1 MLTDNTIQGLKP
13 KAKDYWKADSDSKG
27 NANNLYLRVRS
38 SGAKTWHVRRLKDGV
53 LLNKR
58 IGKWPAMSLK
68 AARQLT
74 LSVLSGS
81 VTDESSL
88 KLVAAEWFETRIA
101 PRYKRPKQVQQYLDR
116 IAPTLL
122 AKPIHEIDRLSVTRF
137 LQGYARDRGPVAAN
151 RLLAIMQ
158 QLFRYAHKTG
168 YVPDSVI
175 APLSRNEIGGDE
187 KARARVLTDDEI
199 RLLWRDDSDHVPLV
213 RFLLLTAQR
222 IGEAQAADW
231 SHVHGD
237 KWTIPAEHS
246 KNGRAH
252 WVTLSPPALA
262 VLRDR
267 PRDRTHLF
275 ADTSETAVQAWMR
288 RWCERQKILEAF
300 TPHDLR
306 RTAATRM
313 NDLGVAPHVV
323 EKILNHTMQGV
334 MATYNRAEYTEER
347 TKAMLLWGKEVQRI
361 VKAKRRDA
369 K

>member
-1 MLTDNTIQGLKP
+1 MLTDNTIQGLKR
-13 KAKDYWKADSDSKG
+13 KVTDYWKADSDSKG
-27 NANNLYLRVRS
+27 RANNLYLRVRS

-58 IGKWPAMSLK
+58 IGQWPTMSLK
-68 AARQLT
+68 AARQMT
-74 LSVLSGS
+74 LSVLTGS
-81 VTDESSL
+81 ITDDSSL
-88 KLVAAEWFETRIA
+88 KAVADEWFEQRIA
-101 PRYKRPKQVQQYLDR
+101 TRYKRPKQVRLYLDR

-158 QLFRYAHKTG
+158 QLFRYAHKAG
-168 YVPDSVI
+168 YVPDSAI
-175 APLSRNEIGGDE
+175 APLSRSEIGGEE
-187 KARARVLTDDEI
+187 KARERVLTDDEL
-199 RLLWRDDSDHVPLV
+199 RLLWRDESNHVPLV

-222 IGEAQAADW
+222 IGEAQSATW
-231 SHVHGD
+231 SHVRGD

-252 WVTLSPPALA
+252 WVSLSPQALA

-267 PRDRTHLF
+267 PQDRPHLF

-288 RWCERQKILEAF
+288 RWCERQKITEAF

-334 MATYNRAEYTEER
+334 MATYNRAEYVDER
-347 TKAMLLWGKEVQRI
+347 TKAMLLWGKELARI
-361 VKAKRRDA
+361 MRVKR
-369 K
+369 